1 MSMARFYILLLIALC
16 PTLEAGTPSF
26 AEGGRG
32 PKMVLKERT
41 FDFGSIDQWEI
52 VEHAFLVSNQGD
64 KLLRIESVS
73 PD

>member
-1 MSMARFYILLLIALC
+1 MAKSCILLLIALC
-16 PTLEAGTPSF
+16 LLLVSDAPSL
-26 AEGGRG
+26 AQGGRG
-32 PKMVLKERT
+32 PKMVLKEKT

-64 KLLRIESVS
+64 KALRIERVS

>member
-1 MSMARFYILLLIALC
+1 MPMARSYIPLLITLC
-16 PTLEAGTPSF
+16 IVLEVGAPSL

-32 PKMVLKERT
+32 PKMVLKEKT

>member
-1 MSMARFYILLLIALC
+1 MARSCILLLIALC
-16 PTLEAGTPSF
+16 LMLEAGAPSL

-32 PKMVLKERT
+32 PKMVLKERA

-64 KLLRIESVS
+64 KALRIESVS